1 MGWHPYFLDLCQNEN
16 KAQRF
21 VKIPD
26 AFFRRRCCRLL
37 RARKI
42 LHAWTEKAAKQ
53 GGKKERAQQEK
64 RMGKNT
70 KPQNRMQSSCT
81 LSHVCWDI
89 SIRNELEIIF
99 FWFCLSGKHSFDD
112 SRAENIKNYP
122 HWVWVRGPAV
132 DMPQLSGLHSIIMNY
147 SENPKHALWLN
158 VLICVAD
165 QVCSITWI
173 HYVGLFQNPSL
184 MLKTKTHDNLSFGI
198 LTPWPEI

>member
-1 MGWHPYFLDLCQNEN
+1 MFSKSRTFKIKSPKLMPSRNISKVWKGCYEQLCFAFYWILSKRGHSFYLGSTLWIKRIFKNGRAIKKTTSFPVYLMGWHPYFSDLCPKNEN

-26 AFFRRRCCRLL
+26 VFFRRRCCRLL

-99 FWFCLSGKHSFDD
+99 FGSVSL
-112 SRAENIKNYP
+112 ENI
-122 HWVWVRGPAV
+122 
-132 DMPQLSGLHSIIMNY
+132 LSMIVVQRI
-147 SENPKHALWLN
+147 
-158 VLICVAD
+158 
-165 QVCSITWI
+165 
-173 HYVGLFQNPSL
+173 
-184 MLKTKTHDNLSFGI
+184 
-198 LTPWPEI
+198 